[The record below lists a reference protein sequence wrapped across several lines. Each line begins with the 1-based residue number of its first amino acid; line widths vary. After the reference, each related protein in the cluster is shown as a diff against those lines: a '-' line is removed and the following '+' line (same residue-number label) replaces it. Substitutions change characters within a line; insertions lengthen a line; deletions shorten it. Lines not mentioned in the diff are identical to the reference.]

1 MTLPSQSSQPL
12 EAQQLR
18 LLIEQM
24 PAIVWTV
31 DGDERFSSVAGA
43 GLEELGVRAAAISVP
58 MSEGLDGSA
67 ALGATLSAHR
77 RALMG
82 HESRYT
88 TSWAN
93 RLFECRVEP
102 FRLEEQI
109 VGSIGAAV
117 DVTEKRQVESALF
130 RAYQEGVDCLVRA
143 IESRDIVTGQHV
155 ERMSA
160 YCSALAQSIGLDDTV
175 CQAIG
180 IASRLHDVGKI
191 GIPDTLLLKQ
201 APLTGEE
208 RLVIERH
215 CQVGHAILAG
225 ADSEILQL
233 AAEIALTHHEW
244 FNGVGY
250 PQRLS
255 REEIPLT
262 GRIAA
267 IADVFDAL
275 TSERPYRDAL
285 SVQEARVAML
295 SERGTHFDPELLD
308 LFLALDD
315 STIGSTGST

>member
-1 MTLPSQSSQPL
+1 MPSQSSQPL

-31 DGDERFSSVAGA
+31 DGDERFSSVGGA
-43 GLEELGVRAAAISVP
+43 GLEALGVRAASISVP
-58 MSEGLDGSA
+58 MSESLHGSS
-67 ALGATLSAHR
+67 ALEATLFAHR

-88 TSWAN
+88 ASWAD

-102 FRLEEQI
+102 FRHEEQI

-117 DVTEKRQVESALF
+117 DVTEKRQVEAALF

-155 ERMSA
+155 ERMSM
-160 YCSALAQSIGLDDTV
+160 YCSALAQSIGLADTV
-175 CQAIG
+175 CHAIG
-180 IASRLHDVGKI
+180 VASRLHDVGKI

-201 APLTGEE
+201 APLAAEE

-215 CQVGHAILAG
+215 CEVGHDILAG
-225 ADSEILQL
+225 AGSEILQL

-244 FNGVGY
+244 FNGMGY
-250 PQRLS
+250 PQRLC
-255 REEIPLT
+255 RDQIPLT

-285 SVQEARVAML
+285 SVQDARVAML

-308 LFLALDD
+308 LFLSLDV
-315 STIGSTGST
+315 STNGSCGSA

>member
-1 MTLPSQSSQPL
+1 MPSQSSQPL

-18 LLIEQM
+18 LLVEQM

-31 DGDERFSSVAGA
+31 DDEERFSSVAGA
-43 GLEELGVRAAAISVP
+43 GLDALGVRTAAISVP

-67 ALGATLSAHR
+67 ALEATLSAHR

-88 TSWAN
+88 ASWAD

-117 DVTEKRQVESALF
+117 DVTEKRQVEAALF
-130 RAYQEGVDCLVRA
+130 RAYAEGVDCLVRA
-143 IESRDIVTGQHV
+143 IESRDIVTGKHV
-155 ERMSA
+155 ERMSV
-160 YCSALAQSIGLDDTV
+160 YCSALAQSLGLDDTV

-180 IASRLHDVGKI
+180 VASRLHDVGKI

-201 APLTGEE
+201 APLTSEE
-208 RLVIERH
+208 RVVIERH
-215 CQVGHAILAG
+215 CQVGHDILAG
-225 ADSEILQL
+225 AGSEILHL

-244 FNGVGY
+244 FNGTGY
-250 PQRLS
+250 PHGLS
-255 REEIPLT
+255 RDEIPLT

-285 SVQEARVAML
+285 SVHDARVAMR

-308 LFLALDD
+308 LFMSLDV
-315 STIGSTGST
+315 SMMGSFGSP